1 MGLGDYD
8 EQEHERRAELV
19 SVDDEDEVADVGHEE
34 HEISDD
40 TDASTDELL
49 DQLQEMKDGED
60 EEE

>member
-8 EQEHERRAELV
+8 EQEHERREELV

-60 EEE
+60 G